1 MWQAIFKAYGF
12 KIYLLLP
19 QKLFKQEM
27 RDLKT
32 KYIVLNWNICC
43 FIKFLLLFHI
53 AGASEKIGWA
63 FGLGLE
69 RIAMILYNIPDI
81 RLFWS
86 QDSGFLSQFEVND
99 IETPV
104 KFKVSN

>member
-1 MWQAIFKAYGF
+1 MHDNDSHTNEILIFF
-12 KIYLLLP
+12 FP
-19 QKLFKQEM
+19 
-27 RDLKT
+27 
-32 KYIVLNWNICC
+32 
-43 FIKFLLLFHI
+43 

-69 RIAMILYNIPDI
+69 RIAMKLYNIPDI

-86 QDSGFLSQFEVND
+86 EDTGFLSQFNVRD

-104 KFKVSN
+104 KYKVKPQCNLKKLAKTIVTVHK